1 MRRDDTWDGDE
12 PDVAGESY
20 AAGVDFLAQ
29 YVPTDAATGDFS
41 VVGEASGDDDAHSQ
55 PSPGVWFTVVNPSGV
70 LSASAALGGRLG
82 HVEVKDVSQ
91 FDEARLGQEIVEI
104 AALASDRARA
114 AQHEVTVELMGRR
127 GQDRVGVSAFLE
139 RSIGLPSF
147 ETTSARAA
155 EAFAERYR
163 SHDD

>member
-1 MRRDDTWDGDE
+1 M
-12 PDVAGESY
+12 
-20 AAGVDFLAQ
+20 
-29 YVPTDAATGDFS
+29 
-41 VVGEASGDDDAHSQ
+41 
-55 PSPGVWFTVVNPSGV
+55 
-70 LSASAALGGRLG
+70 
-82 HVEVKDVSQ
+82 KDVSQ
-91 FDEARLGQEIVEI
+91 FDEAGLGQEIVEI